1 MNHNQDYRAFRKTVL
16 QACSTRESEARRG
29 YLQELPHPIVAMRT
43 RLAVYYGYLRFYAR
57 EMLRK
62 NPADEPHIHRALGIS
77 QKLPLVPTKWT
88 VAANVGLV
96 FLPDRISV
104 QRARRLLGM
113 SRRLEGR
120 TYIFEQFVRLS
131 FPGYSGQWHYSASL
145 DYILR
150 QYEVTHLIDDLR
162 DIQHLDVGL
171 LKTGTLLGL
180 RNIAQIKQFLMPK
193 RSGIAG
199 SLILLLVEEGVVQAP
214 EELSWVHGGKREYY
228 LPVLDAADY
237 SRARQLVKALLA
249 NGVSRQLIAGVFA
262 SSIDQFN
269 PDRLKGTL
277 QLLLDAGLAD
287 LSAVFAS
294 VNELLWRSSTHRW
307 QFLIDTV
314 GVSQA
319 TEVEQFKLLL
329 ESHREVPPS
338 MIFELKCLGADLP
351 ALASC
356 LPMLLATARDDN
368 SVPPVKELRL
378 LSSQHGLTV
387 ADLTKC
393 EKYLDS
399 GRDLAGFLSVMN
411 AHGFGSRVAVL
422 AFQRCYGE
430 VSGASLDRL
439 LSIVGDRG
447 HDASVEDIAD
457 WVLLAGKAGYYSSFE
472 YLVTAIDMVG
482 MISLQQSLKVS
493 ALGPAL
499 LRYLV
504 EQQGLDSLKAIRD
517 WYYNDAQGIQGYHA
531 WGVYDELDKVLID
544 DAFNRKSF
552 NLVEGNQRCIADAL
566 DDRIVS
572 IVGVFPYEADEAT
585 KANHRSLRDE
595 ARRRE
600 RQALRL
606 IMPLLL
612 QRTGGMV
619 LGSLLKAAWRDP
631 AELAEQLNVMAPLL
645 DDLLMG
651 RGPTSTTLSELEE
664 DAIALVYRTT
674 VPTVRSTWAH
684 LTGRERDLA
693 SLSLRDQYPMSWQ
706 RVQWQITRPLDR
718 RGICALVSA
727 AEFAGAI
734 KACRKA
740 DLEALCKPLLSK
752 RLAEPSA
759 DVTTLVHH
767 LGVLLAAADGDSV
780 VAKWRR
786 SGFEDLTQIDEE
798 SLHAY
803 QCVESLQTL
812 FETELPDALD
822 AAHDGFIRSFSD
834 EDAALLAARLDK
846 EVSQV
851 AGADGLTQLRLALIN
866 TRKRVLAIYGKW
878 VKREL
883 AKFRRE
889 KKSSLAVLPVAAVAT
904 KHPAAFFAKETA
916 KLCTRHNTEMWREDR
931 HSHLVV
937 FDPAGKCIVGMAL
950 LYVEVLPHISRTRPS
965 IVIRAMNPTPEAMAS
980 YSVTSMVDAFFEV
993 ATRIAED
1000 NGLAC
1005 VAFPTDAGMHLLSNH
1020 QAVEKDIKTRFVK
1033 RSSRS
1038 GLLRNDD
1045 GAQANA
1051 SSLRVQP
1058 IRYEGPFEA
1067 YEQGQNKVNGLYV
1080 IWQAESVAENR
1091 DVSHLYSL
1099 H

>member
-16 QACSTRESEARRG
+16 QACSAKGNEASQG
-29 YLQELPHPIVAMRT
+29 GLQQVPHPIAAMRT
-43 RLAVYYGYLRFYAR
+43 RLAAYYGYLRFYAR
-57 EMLRK
+57 AMLRK
-62 NPADEPHIHRALGIS
+62 NPADEPHIQRALGIS

-88 VAANVGLV
+88 IAANVGLK
-96 FLPDRISV
+96 FLPDCVSV
-104 QRARRLLGM
+104 QRARYLLGM

-131 FPGYSGQWHYSASL
+131 FPGYSGQWHYNVSL
-145 DYILR
+145 DHVLR
-150 QYEVTHLIDDLR
+150 QYDVTHLVDDLR
-162 DIQHLDVGL
+162 DIQYLDVGL
-171 LKTGTLLGL
+171 LKTGKLLGL
-180 RNIAQIKQFLMPK
+180 TTVAQIKQFLMPK

-199 SLILLLVEEGVVQAP
+199 SLILLLVEEGVVQAA
-214 EELSWVHGGKREYY
+214 EELSWVRGRKRECY
-228 LPVLDAADY
+228 LPMLETADH
-237 SRARQLVKALLA
+237 SRARKLVQVLLA
-249 NGVSRQLIAGVFA
+249 YGVSRRLIAGVFA
-262 SSIDQFN
+262 FNIDQFN
-269 PDRLKGTL
+269 PEQLEETL
-277 QLLLDAGLAD
+277 RMLLQAGLAD
-287 LSAVFAS
+287 LSAVFVS
-294 VNELLWRSSTHRW
+294 VNELLWRSSAQRW

-319 TEVEQFKLLL
+319 REIEQFKLLL

-338 MIFELKCLGADLP
+338 MIYALKCLGADLP

-356 LPMLLATARDDN
+356 LPMLLAISRDDN

-387 ADLTKC
+387 PDLAKC

-399 GRDLAGFLSVMN
+399 GRDLAGFLSVMS
-411 AHGFGSRVAVL
+411 AHGFGFRAAVL

-439 LSIVGDRG
+439 LSIVGTRG
-447 HDASVEDIAD
+447 HDASVEDVAN
-457 WVLLAGKAGYYSSFE
+457 WVLVAGKAGYYSSFE

-504 EQQGLDSLKAIRD
+504 EQQGVDSLKAIRD
-517 WYYNDAQGIQGYHA
+517 WYYNDAQGIHGYHA
-531 WGVYDELDKVLID
+531 WGVYDELDKILID
-544 DAFNRKSF
+544 DAFSRKSF

-566 DDRIVS
+566 EDRITS
-572 IVGVFPYEADEAT
+572 IVGVFPYEADETT
-585 KANHRSLRDE
+585 KATHRSLRDE
-595 ARRRE
+595 VRRRE
-600 RQALRL
+600 RHALRL
-606 IMPLLL
+606 TMPLLL

-619 LGSLLKAAWRDP
+619 LGSLLQAAWRDP
-631 AELAEQLNVMAPLL
+631 GKLAEQLNVMAPLL

-651 RGPTSTTLSELEE
+651 RGPASTTLSELEE

-674 VPTVRSTWAH
+674 VHTVRSTWARV
-684 LTGRERDLA
+684 TGREEDLA
-693 SLSLRDQYPMSWQ
+693 SLILRDQYPMNWQ

-718 RGICALVSA
+718 SGICALVSA

-734 KACRKA
+734 KACRTA
-740 DLEALCKPLLSK
+740 NLSTVCKPLLSK

-780 VAKWRR
+780 VAKWQC

-803 QCVESLQTL
+803 QCVESLHTL

-822 AAHDGFIRSFSD
+822 AAHDGFIRRFSD

-851 AGADGLTQLRLALIN
+851 AGADGLTRLRLALIN
-866 TRKRVLAIYGKW
+866 TRMRVLAIYGKW

-889 KKSSLAVLPVAAVAT
+889 KQSNLAVVPVAAVAT

-916 KLCTRHNTEMWREDR
+916 KLCTRHNTEMWHEDR

-937 FDPAGKCIVGMAL
+937 FDRAGKCIVGMAL
-950 LYVEVLPHISRTRPS
+950 LYVEVLPQISRIRPS
-965 IVIRAMNPTPEAMAS
+965 IVIRAINPTAEAMAS

-1000 NGLAC
+1000 NSLAC

-1038 GLLRNDD
+1038 RLLHNDER
-1045 GAQANA
+1045 AQTNP
-1051 SSLRVQP
+1051 SSLRARP
-1058 IRYEGPFEA
+1058 IRYDGPFEA
-1067 YEQGQNKVNGLYV
+1067 YEQGQNKVNSLYV
-1080 IWQAESVAENR
+1080 IWQGGALAENR
-1091 DVSHLYSL
+1091 DVSHLDSL
-1099 H
+1099 Q